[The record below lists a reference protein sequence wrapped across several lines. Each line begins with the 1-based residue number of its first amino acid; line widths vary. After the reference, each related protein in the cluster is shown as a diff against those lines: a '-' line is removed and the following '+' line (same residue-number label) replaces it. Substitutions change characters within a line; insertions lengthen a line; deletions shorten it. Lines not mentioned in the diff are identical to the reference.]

1 MLFFMLFPESP
12 ISTNNQPS
20 IFIELITTSNAVT
33 LKNNNG
39 STSQYRRYLSVYN
52 QSKKCKIVN

>member
-1 MLFFMLFPESP
+1 MLFLCCFQKALYP
-12 ISTNNQPS
+12 PS
-20 IFIELITTSNAVT
+20 IFIELITTSNVVT

>member
-1 MLFFMLFPESP
+1 MLFPESP

-33 LKNNNG
+33 LKTITAVLH
-39 STSQYRRYLSVYN
+39 STAVTSLFITRVKNVKL
-52 QSKKCKIVN
+52 

>member
-1 MLFFMLFPESP
+1 MLFPESP

-20 IFIELITTSNAVT
+20 IFVGMITTSNTIT

-39 STSQYRRYLSVYN
+39 RTSQYRRYLSVHN
-52 QSKKCKIVN
+52 QSEKCKIVN

>member
-1 MLFFMLFPESP
+1 MLFPEST

-33 LKNNNG
+33 LKTITAVLH
-39 STSQYRRYLSVYN
+39 STAVTSLFVTRVKNVKL
-52 QSKKCKIVN
+52 

>member
-1 MLFFMLFPESP
+1 MLFPESP

-20 IFIELITTSNAVT
+20 IFIEELITTSNAVT

-39 STSQYRRYLSVYN
+39 STSQYRRYLSVCN
-52 QSKKCKIVN
+52 HRVKNVKL